1 MITALVVV
9 AIATGGVG
17 AAAFIALR
25 RLPRLSMQ
33 LASLALVAVVLPT
46 ASVTLSGAVMLHGHD
61 ALEILLL
68 AAVAA
73 SVASIGA
80 LCVARGITRPLRTV
94 HDAATKIADGEL
106 GARIDVKGPA
116 EFAELA
122 EAFNTMAASVQR
134 VFDARSDFIAWA
146 SHDLRSPLAGL
157 QAMIEA
163 IEDGVSPPERY
174 LPAIR
179 ERITDL
185 ARLVEDLFDFARTE
199 WEPATAAES
208 ITDAV
213 TVARRAVATHQPHAA
228 TARVTITLYT
238 DLPEIPVRCAT
249 TDLVRILDNLLA
261 NALRHTPPRGRIEVV
276 VKRDAT
282 LHVSDTGPG
291 FPPDA
296 LELAFEPFWRGD
308 LSRHSSG
315 AGLGLAIARG
325 LIERNG
331 GTISASNTPGARL
344 SVTCRPVADVD
355 ANALA
360 WRATASPRNSAAAR
374 ESVELPARDV

>member
-9 AIATGGVG
+9 AIATGVVG

-33 LASLALVAVVLPT
+33 LAALALVAVVLPT

-80 LCVARGITRPLRTV
+80 LCVARGITQPLRTV

-122 EAFNTMAASVQR
+122 EAFNTMAAAVQR

-228 TARVTITLYT
+228 TARVTITLHA
-238 DLPEIPVRCAT
+238 DLPEIPVRCAP

-261 NALRHTPPRGRIEVV
+261 NALHHTPPRGRIEVL

-291 FPPDA
+291 LPPDA
-296 LELAFEPFWRGD
+296 LERAFEPFWRGD

-315 AGLGLAIARG
+315 TGLGLAIARG

-331 GTISASNTPGARL
+331 GTISASNTPGARF

-360 WRATASPRNSAAAR
+360 WRATASPRQSATAR
-374 ESVELPARDV
+374 EPVELPARDV